1 MSKAYFG
8 SRISDHILKT
18 PEGFLIC
25 KDVPIART
33 GTQQYR
39 GCEFGGPV
47 ADGIYNVQR
56 PEAEV
61 FDRAAVASFEGKPVC
76 DEHPEEDVTP
86 DNYGR
91 YMKGVC
97 RDVRRGDG
105 DLSNC
110 LVADLVIYDAD
121 LINKIEAGKREISC
135 GYDCLWNP
143 TSDSSY
149 DQLEIRGN
157 HVAVVDRGRA
167 GHKVAIRDTADDEKG
182 GKKMSKSLIGRI
194 LRALARDESTT
205 PEDME
210 AAAKLTGSSDA
221 EPRPQPAPA
230 PAQAAP
236 STPAPAV
243 PAAPATPATPA
254 PAAVPQPENKPAA
267 MDEATEAR
275 FKKIEDALEAISSK
289 LNPAPPA
296 AEPKKDALDALEEEL
311 QNKAPAAEP
320 APAGDEDDVI
330 EPPEDINAQDAAP
343 EEDVEGECG
352 PNAKEVRDAAMV
364 LIKNLKPAVAAI
376 PNEAQR
382 KRAADSLVIL
392 IKGSMQQDAQ
402 YGELMQ
408 MRRRSAVQDSKPDDY
423 NLGRE
428 IAKKYNPHYKNR

>member
-167 GHKVAIRDTADDEKG
+167 GHKVAIRDTADDKKG

-210 AAAKLTGSSDA
+210 AAAKLAGSSDA

-230 PAQAAP
+230 PA
-236 STPAPAV
+236 
-243 PAAPATPATPA
+243 PAAPAGPATPA

-311 QNKAPAAEP
+311 QNKAPAA

-343 EEDVEGECG
+343 EEDVEGECV
-352 PNAKEVRDAAMV
+352 PNAKEARDAAMA

-382 KRAADSLVIL
+382 KRAADSLAIL

-408 MRRRSAVQDSKPDDY
+408 MRRRNAAKDSKPAVDDY
-423 NLGRE
+423 ALGRE
-428 IAKKYNPHYKNR
+428 IAKRYNPHYKNR

>member
-39 GCEFGGPV
+39 GCEFGAPV

-157 HVAVVDRGRA
+157 HVAVVDKGRA
-167 GHKVAIRDTADDEKG
+167 GHKVAIRDAANDKKG
-182 GKKMSKSLIGRI
+182 GKKMSESLIGRI

-210 AAAKLTGSSDA
+210 AAAKLAGGADA

-230 PAQAAP
+230 PAA
-236 STPAPAV
+236 
-243 PAAPATPATPA
+243 PATPA
-254 PAAVPQPENKPAA
+254 PAAVPQPDNKPAA

-275 FKKIEDALEAISSK
+275 FKKIEDALEVISSK

-311 QNKAPAAEP
+311 QSKDPAAEP

-330 EPPEDINAQDAAP
+330 EPPEEINALDAEP
-343 EEDVEGECG
+343 EEEPVV
-352 PNAKEVRDAAMV
+352 PASKAARDAAMV
-364 LIKNLKPAVAAI
+364 LLKNLKPAVANI
-376 PNEAQR
+376 KNEAQR
-382 KRAADSLVIL
+382 KRAADSLAVL

-408 MRRRSAVQDSKPDDY
+408 MRRRAAAQDSKPDDY
-423 NLGRE
+423 ALGRE

>member
-157 HVAVVDRGRA
+157 HVAVVDKGRA
-167 GHKVAIRDTADDEKG
+167 GHKVAIRDTADDKKG
-182 GKKMSKSLIGRI
+182 GTKMSKSLIGRI

-210 AAAKLTGSSDA
+210 AAAKLAGSSDA
-221 EPRPQPAPA
+221 EPRPQPAP
-230 PAQAAP
+230 
-236 STPAPAV
+236 TPAPA
-243 PAAPATPATPA
+243 APATPA

-267 MDEATEAR
+267 MDETTEAR

-289 LNPAPPA
+289 LNPAQPA

-311 QNKAPAAEP
+311 QNKAPAAET

-343 EEDVEGECG
+343 EEDVEGECV
-352 PNAKEVRDAAMV
+352 PNAKEARDAAMA
-364 LIKNLKPAVAAI
+364 LIKNLKPAIAAI

-382 KRAADSLVIL
+382 KRAADSLAIL

-402 YGELMQ
+402 YGKLMQ
-408 MRRRSAVQDSKPDDY
+408 MRRRNAAKDSKPAVDDY
-423 NLGRE
+423 DLGRE

>member
-121 LINKIEAGKREISC
+121 LINKIETGKREISC

-167 GHKVAIRDTADDEKG
+167 GHKVAIRDTAHDKKG
-182 GKKMSKSLIGRI
+182 GTKMSKSLIGRI

-210 AAAKLTGSSDA
+210 AAAKLAGRSDA
-221 EPRPQPAPA
+221 EPHPQPAPA
-230 PAQAAP
+230 PA
-236 STPAPAV
+236 
-243 PAAPATPATPA
+243 PAAPATPA

-289 LNPAPPA
+289 LNPDPAPPA
-296 AEPKKDALDALEEEL
+296 AKPKKDALDALEEEL
-311 QNKAPAAEP
+311 QNKAPAA

-343 EEDVEGECG
+343 EEDVEGECV
-352 PNAKEVRDAAMV
+352 PNAKEARDAAMA

-376 PNEAQR
+376 PNEVQR
-382 KRAADSLVIL
+382 KRAADSLAIL

-408 MRRRSAVQDSKPDDY
+408 MRRRSAAQDSKPAADDY
-423 NLGRE
+423 ALGRE

>member
-167 GHKVAIRDTADDEKG
+167 GHKVAIRDTADDKKG

-210 AAAKLTGSSDA
+210 AAAKLAGSSDA

-236 STPAPAV
+236 
-243 PAAPATPATPA
+243 AAPAAPA
-254 PAAVPQPENKPAA
+254 PAAVPQPDNKPAA

-343 EEDVEGECG
+343 EEDVKGECV
-352 PNAKEVRDAAMV
+352 PNAKEARDAAMA

-382 KRAADSLVIL
+382 KRAADSLAIL
-392 IKGSMQQDAQ
+392 IKGSMQHDAQ

-408 MRRRSAVQDSKPDDY
+408 MRRRNAAKDSKPAVDDY
-423 NLGRE
+423 ALGRE
-428 IAKKYNPHYKNR
+428 IAKRYNPHYKNR

>member
-167 GHKVAIRDTADDEKG
+167 GHKVAIRDTADDKKG
-182 GKKMSKSLIGRI
+182 GTKMSKSLIGRI

-210 AAAKLTGSSDA
+210 AAAKLAGSSDA

-230 PAQAAP
+230 PAPAA
-236 STPAPAV
+236 

-254 PAAVPQPENKPAA
+254 PAAVPQPDNKPAA

-289 LNPAPPA
+289 LNPAPPV

-343 EEDVEGECG
+343 EEDVEGECA
-352 PNAKEVRDAAMV
+352 PNAKEARDAAMA

-382 KRAADSLVIL
+382 KRAADSLAIL

-408 MRRRSAVQDSKPDDY
+408 MRRRNAAKDSKPAVDDY

-428 IAKKYNPHYKNR
+428 IAKRYNPHYKNR

>member
-39 GCEFGGPV
+39 GSEFGAPV
-47 ADGIYNVQR
+47 GDALYNVQR

-149 DQLEIRGN
+149 DQLGIRGN
-157 HVAVVDRGRA
+157 HVAVVDKGRA
-167 GHKVAIRDTADDEKG
+167 GHKVAIRDTAVDKKG
-182 GKKMSKSLIGRI
+182 GKTMSESLIGRI

-210 AAAKLTGSSDA
+210 AAAKLAGGADA

-230 PAQAAP
+230 PAA
-236 STPAPAV
+236 
-243 PAAPATPATPA
+243 PATPA
-254 PAAVPQPENKPAA
+254 PAAVPQPDNKPAA

-289 LNPAPPA
+289 LNPAEPA

-311 QNKAPAAEP
+311 QNKAPAAAP

-330 EPPEDINAQDAAP
+330 EPPEEINAHDAEP
-343 EEDVEGECG
+343 EEEPVV
-352 PNAKEVRDAAMV
+352 PASKAARDAAMV
-364 LIKNLKPAVAAI
+364 LLQNLKPAVANI
-376 PNEAQR
+376 KNEAQR
-382 KRAADSLVIL
+382 KRAADSLAVL

-408 MRRRSAVQDSKPDDY
+408 MRRRAAAQDCKPAADDY
-423 NLGRE
+423 ALGRE

>member
-91 YMKGVC
+91 YIKGVC

-167 GHKVAIRDTADDEKG
+167 GHKVAIRDTADDKKG

-210 AAAKLTGSSDA
+210 AAAKLAGSSDA

-230 PAQAAP
+230 PA
-236 STPAPAV
+236 
-243 PAAPATPATPA
+243 PAAPATPA

-311 QNKAPAAEP
+311 QNKAPAAAP

-343 EEDVEGECG
+343 EEDVEGGCA
-352 PNAKEVRDAAMV
+352 PDAKEARDAAMA

-382 KRAADSLVIL
+382 KRAADSLAIL
-392 IKGSMQQDAQ
+392 IKGSMQQDSQ

-408 MRRRSAVQDSKPDDY
+408 MRRRNAAKDSKPAVDDY

>member
-167 GHKVAIRDTADDEKG
+167 GHKVAIRDTADDKKG
-182 GKKMSKSLIGRI
+182 GTKMSKSLIGRI

-210 AAAKLTGSSDA
+210 AAAKLAGSSDA
-221 EPRPQPAPA
+221 DPRPQPAPA
-230 PAQAAP
+230 PAA
-236 STPAPAV
+236 
-243 PAAPATPATPA
+243 PAAPATPAA
-254 PAAVPQPENKPAA
+254 AAVPQPENKPAA

-311 QNKAPAAEP
+311 QNKAPAAAP

-343 EEDVEGECG
+343 EEDVEGECV
-352 PNAKEVRDAAMV
+352 PNAKEARDAAMA
-364 LIKNLKPAVAAI
+364 LIKNLKPAIAAI

-382 KRAADSLVIL
+382 KRAADSLAIL

-408 MRRRSAVQDSKPDDY
+408 MRRRNAAKDSKPAVDDY

-428 IAKKYNPHYKNR
+428 IAKRYNPHYKNR

>member
-8 SRISDHILKT
+8 SRISDHIIKT

-121 LINKIEAGKREISC
+121 LIGKIEAGKREISC

-167 GHKVAIRDTADDEKG
+167 GHKVAIRDTADDKKG
-182 GKKMSKSLIGRI
+182 GTKMSKSLIGRI

-210 AAAKLTGSSDA
+210 AAAKLAGNSDA

-230 PAQAAP
+230 AAP
-236 STPAPAV
+236 A
-243 PAAPATPATPA
+243 PAAPAAPATPA
-254 PAAVPQPENKPAA
+254 PAAVPQPDNKPAA

-311 QNKAPAAEP
+311 QNKAPAADP

-343 EEDVEGECG
+343 EEDVEGECS
-352 PNAKEVRDAAMV
+352 PDAKEARDAAMA

-376 PNEAQR
+376 PNEVQR
-382 KRAADSLVIL
+382 KRAADSLAIL

-408 MRRRSAVQDSKPDDY
+408 MRRRNAAKDSKPAVDDY
-423 NLGRE
+423 ALGRE
-428 IAKKYNPHYKNR
+428 IAKRYNPHYKNR

>member
-121 LINKIEAGKREISC
+121 LIGKIEAGKREISC

-167 GHKVAIRDTADDEKG
+167 GHKVAIRDTADDTKG
-182 GKKMSKSLIGRI
+182 GTKMSKSLIGRI

-210 AAAKLTGSSDA
+210 AAAKLAGSSDA

-230 PAQAAP
+230 PA
-236 STPAPAV
+236 
-243 PAAPATPATPA
+243 PAAPATPA

-289 LNPAPPA
+289 LNPAQPA

-311 QNKAPAAEP
+311 QNKAPAAAP

-343 EEDVEGECG
+343 EEDVEGECA
-352 PNAKEVRDAAMV
+352 PNAKEARDAAMA

-382 KRAADSLVIL
+382 KRAADSLAIL
-392 IKGSMQQDAQ
+392 IKGSMQQDSQ

-408 MRRRSAVQDSKPDDY
+408 MRRHSAAQDSKPDDY
-423 NLGRE
+423 ALGRE

>member
-39 GCEFGGPV
+39 GCEFGAPV

-167 GHKVAIRDTADDEKG
+167 GHKVAIRDTAVDEKG

-210 AAAKLTGSSDA
+210 AAAKLAGSADA

-230 PAQAAP
+230 
-236 STPAPAV
+236 

-254 PAAVPQPENKPAA
+254 PAAVPQPDNKPAA

-289 LNPAPPA
+289 LNPAEPA

-311 QNKAPAAEP
+311 QSKEPAAEP

-330 EPPEDINAQDAAP
+330 EPPEEINAKDAEP
-343 EEDVEGECG
+343 EEEPVV
-352 PNAKEVRDAAMV
+352 PASKAARDAAMV
-364 LIKNLKPAVAAI
+364 LLKNLKPAVANI
-376 PNEAQR
+376 KNEAQR
-382 KRAADSLVIL
+382 KRAADSLAVL

-408 MRRRSAVQDSKPDDY
+408 MRRRAAAQDSKPDDY
-423 NLGRE
+423 ALGRE

>member
-86 DNYGR
+86 DNYGH

-121 LINKIEAGKREISC
+121 LIGKIEAGKREISC

-167 GHKVAIRDTADDEKG
+167 GHKVAIRDTADDKKG
-182 GKKMSKSLIGRI
+182 GIKMSKSLIGRI

-210 AAAKLTGSSDA
+210 AAAKLAGSPNA
-221 EPRPQPAPA
+221 EPRPQPAPV
-230 PAQAAP
+230 
-236 STPAPAV
+236 PAPAV
-243 PAAPATPATPA
+243 PATPA

-289 LNPAPPA
+289 LNPAQPA

-311 QNKAPAAEP
+311 QNKAPAAAP

-343 EEDVEGECG
+343 EENVEGECA
-352 PNAKEVRDAAMV
+352 PNAKEVRDAAMA

-382 KRAADSLVIL
+382 KRAADSLAIL

-408 MRRRSAVQDSKPDDY
+408 MRRRSAAQDSKPAADDY
-423 NLGRE
+423 ALGRE

>member
-167 GHKVAIRDTADDEKG
+167 GHKVAIRDTADDKKG
-182 GKKMSKSLIGRI
+182 GTKMSKSLIGRI

-210 AAAKLTGSSDA
+210 AAAKLAGSSDA

-230 PAQAAP
+230 PA
-236 STPAPAV
+236 
-243 PAAPATPATPA
+243 PAAPAAPATPA
-254 PAAVPQPENKPAA
+254 PAAVPQPETKPAA

-343 EEDVEGECG
+343 EEDVEGECV
-352 PNAKEVRDAAMV
+352 PNAKEARDAAMA

-382 KRAADSLVIL
+382 KRAADSLAIL
-392 IKGSMQQDAQ
+392 IKGSMQHDAQ

-408 MRRRSAVQDSKPDDY
+408 MRRRSAAQDSKPAADDY
-423 NLGRE
+423 ALGRE

>member
-157 HVAVVDRGRA
+157 HVAVVDKGRA
-167 GHKVAIRDTADDEKG
+167 GHKVAIRDTADDKKG
-182 GKKMSKSLIGRI
+182 GTKMSKSLIGRI

-210 AAAKLTGSSDA
+210 AAAKLAGSSDA

-230 PAQAAP
+230 P
-236 STPAPAV
+236 S
-243 PAAPATPATPA
+243 TPA

-311 QNKAPAAEP
+311 QNKVPAA

-330 EPPEDINAQDAAP
+330 EPPEDINAQDAEP
-343 EEDVEGECG
+343 EEDVEGECA
-352 PNAKEVRDAAMV
+352 PNAKEARDAAIV
-364 LIKNLKPAVAAI
+364 LLKNLKPVVASI
-376 PNEAQR
+376 KNEAQR

-408 MRRRSAVQDSKPDDY
+408 MRRRSVAQDSKPDDY
-423 NLGRE
+423 ALGRE

>member
-121 LINKIEAGKREISC
+121 LIGKIEAGKREISC

-157 HVAVVDRGRA
+157 HIAVVDRGRA

-182 GKKMSKSLIGRI
+182 GKKMSKFLIGRI

-210 AAAKLTGSSDA
+210 AATKLAGSSDA

-230 PAQAAP
+230 PAA
-236 STPAPAV
+236 
-243 PAAPATPATPA
+243 PATPA
-254 PAAVPQPENKPAA
+254 PAAVPQPENRPAA

-296 AEPKKDALDALEEEL
+296 VEPKKDALDALEEEL
-311 QNKAPAAEP
+311 QNQAPAA
-320 APAGDEDDVI
+320 ASAGDEDDVI
-330 EPPEDINAQDAAP
+330 EPPEEINAQDAEP
-343 EEDVEGECG
+343 EEEEAV
-352 PNAKEVRDAAMV
+352 PVPQATRDAAME
-364 LIKNLKPAVAAI
+364 LLKNLKPVVASI
-376 PNEAQR
+376 KNEAQR
-382 KRAADSLVIL
+382 KRAADSLAVL
-392 IKGSMQQDAQ
+392 IKGSMEQDAQ
-402 YGELMQ
+402 YGQLLQ
-408 MRRRSAVQDSKPDDY
+408 MRRKSAVRDSEAYQDDY
-423 NLGRE
+423 NYGRE
-428 IAKKYNPHYKNR
+428 IAKKFNPHYKNR

>member
-121 LINKIEAGKREISC
+121 LIGKIEAGKREISC

-210 AAAKLTGSSDA
+210 AAAKLAGSSDA

-230 PAQAAP
+230 PAA
-236 STPAPAV
+236 
-243 PAAPATPATPA
+243 PATPA
-254 PAAVPQPENKPAA
+254 PAAVPQPDNKPAA

-289 LNPAPPA
+289 LNPAEPA

-311 QNKAPAAEP
+311 QNKAPAA

-343 EEDVEGECG
+343 EEDVEGECA
-352 PNAKEVRDAAMV
+352 PDAKEARDAAMA

-382 KRAADSLVIL
+382 KRAADSLAIL

-408 MRRRSAVQDSKPDDY
+408 MRRRNAAKDSKPAVDDY
-423 NLGRE
+423 ALGRE
-428 IAKKYNPHYKNR
+428 IAKRYNPHYKNR

>member
-121 LINKIEAGKREISC
+121 LIGKIEAGKREISC

-167 GHKVAIRDTADDEKG
+167 GHKVAIRDTADDKKG
-182 GKKMSKSLIGRI
+182 GIKMSKSLIGRI

-210 AAAKLTGSSDA
+210 AAAKLAGSSSA

-230 PAQAAP
+230 PAAP
-236 STPAPAV
+236 TV
-243 PAAPATPATPA
+243 PATPA

-289 LNPAPPA
+289 LNPAQPA

-311 QNKAPAAEP
+311 QNK

-343 EEDVEGECG
+343 EEDVEGGCA
-352 PNAKEVRDAAMV
+352 PDAKEARDAAMA

-382 KRAADSLVIL
+382 KRAADSLAIL

-408 MRRRSAVQDSKPDDY
+408 MRRRSAAQDSKPDDY
-423 NLGRE
+423 ALGRE

>member
-157 HVAVVDRGRA
+157 HVAVVDKGRA
-167 GHKVAIRDTADDEKG
+167 GHKVAIRDTAVDKKG

-210 AAAKLTGSSDA
+210 AAAKLAGSADA

-230 PAQAAP
+230 PA
-236 STPAPAV
+236 
-243 PAAPATPATPA
+243 PAAPATPA
-254 PAAVPQPENKPAA
+254 PAAVPHPDNKPAA

-275 FKKIEDALEAISSK
+275 FKRIEDALEAISTK
-289 LNPAPPA
+289 LNPAPAPK
-296 AEPKKDALDALEEEL
+296 AEEKDALDALEEEI
-311 QNKAPAAEP
+311 QNQAPAA
-320 APAGDEDDVI
+320 ASAGDEDDVI
-330 EPPEDINAQDAAP
+330 EPPEEINAQDAEP
-343 EEDVEGECG
+343 EEDIEGEAV
-352 PNAKEVRDAAMV
+352 PVPQATRDAAME
-364 LIKNLKPAVAAI
+364 LLKNLKPVVASI
-376 PNEAQR
+376 KNEAQR
-382 KRAADSLVIL
+382 KRAADSLAVL
-392 IKGSMQQDAQ
+392 IKGSMEQDAQ
-402 YGELMQ
+402 YGQLLQ
-408 MRRRSAVQDSKPDDY
+408 MRRKSAVRDSEAYQDDY
-423 NLGRE
+423 NYGRE
-428 IAKKYNPHYKNR
+428 IAKKFNPHYKNR

>member
-167 GHKVAIRDTADDEKG
+167 GHKVAIRDTADDKKG

-210 AAAKLTGSSDA
+210 AAAKLAGSSDA
-221 EPRPQPAPA
+221 ESRPQPAPA
-230 PAQAAP
+230 PV
-236 STPAPAV
+236 PAV
-243 PAAPATPATPA
+243 PAPAAPATPA

-275 FKKIEDALEAISSK
+275 FKKIEDALEAINSK
-289 LNPAPPA
+289 LNPAQPA

-311 QNKAPAAEP
+311 QNKAPAAAP

-343 EEDVEGECG
+343 EEDVEGECA
-352 PNAKEVRDAAMV
+352 PDAKEARDAAMA

-382 KRAADSLVIL
+382 KRAADSLAIL

-408 MRRRSAVQDSKPDDY
+408 MRRRNAAKDSKPAVDDY
-423 NLGRE
+423 DLGHE

>member
-121 LINKIEAGKREISC
+121 LIGKIEAGKREISC

-167 GHKVAIRDTADDEKG
+167 GHKVAIRDTADDKKG
-182 GKKMSKSLIGRI
+182 GTKMSKSLIGRI

-210 AAAKLTGSSDA
+210 AAAKLAGSSDA
-221 EPRPQPAPA
+221 EPRPQPA
-230 PAQAAP
+230 
-236 STPAPAV
+236 

-289 LNPAPPA
+289 LNPAEPA

-311 QNKAPAAEP
+311 QNKAPAV

-343 EEDVEGECG
+343 EENVEGECV
-352 PNAKEVRDAAMV
+352 PNAKEARDAAMA

-408 MRRRSAVQDSKPDDY
+408 MRRNAAKDSKPAVDDY

-428 IAKKYNPHYKNR
+428 IAKRYNPHYKNR

>member
-210 AAAKLTGSSDA
+210 AAAKLAGSSDA
-221 EPRPQPAPA
+221 EPRPQPAP
-230 PAQAAP
+230 
-236 STPAPAV
+236 TPAPA
-243 PAAPATPATPA
+243 APATPA

-289 LNPAPPA
+289 LNPAQPA

-311 QNKAPAAEP
+311 QNIAPAS

-330 EPPEDINAQDAAP
+330 EPPEDINAQDAEP
-343 EEDVEGECG
+343 EEDVEGGCA
-352 PNAKEVRDAAMV
+352 PDAKEARDAAMA

-382 KRAADSLVIL
+382 KRAADSLAIL

-402 YGELMQ
+402 YGKLMQ
-408 MRRRSAVQDSKPDDY
+408 MRRRNAAKDSKPAVDDY
-423 NLGRE
+423 DLGRE

>member
-167 GHKVAIRDTADDEKG
+167 GHKVAIRDTADDKKG
-182 GKKMSKSLIGRI
+182 GIKMSKSLIGRI

-210 AAAKLTGSSDA
+210 AAAKLAGSSDA
-221 EPRPQPAPA
+221 DPRPQPAPA
-230 PAQAAP
+230 PG
-236 STPAPAV
+236 PAV
-243 PAAPATPATPA
+243 PATPA
-254 PAAVPQPENKPAA
+254 PAAVPQPEKKPAA

-289 LNPAPPA
+289 LNPAQPA

-311 QNKAPAAEP
+311 KNKAPAA

-343 EEDVEGECG
+343 EEDVEGECA
-352 PNAKEVRDAAMV
+352 PDAKEARDAAMA

-382 KRAADSLVIL
+382 KRAADSLAIL

-402 YGELMQ
+402 YGKLMQ
-408 MRRRSAVQDSKPDDY
+408 MRRRNAAKDSKPAVDDY
-423 NLGRE
+423 DLGRE

>member
-25 KDVPIART
+25 KDVPIARN

-157 HVAVVDRGRA
+157 HVAVVDKGRA
-167 GHKVAIRDTADDEKG
+167 GHKVAIRDTADDKKG
-182 GKKMSKSLIGRI
+182 GTKMSKSLIGRI

-210 AAAKLTGSSDA
+210 AAAKLAGSSDA
-221 EPRPQPAPA
+221 EPRPQPAP
-230 PAQAAP
+230 
-236 STPAPAV
+236 TPAPA
-243 PAAPATPATPA
+243 APATPA
-254 PAAVPQPENKPAA
+254 PAAVPQPDNKPAA
-267 MDEATEAR
+267 MDEATETR

-311 QNKAPAAEP
+311 QNKAPAA

-343 EEDVEGECG
+343 EEDVEGECV
-352 PNAKEVRDAAMV
+352 PNAKEARDAAMA

-382 KRAADSLVIL
+382 KRAADSLAIL

-402 YGELMQ
+402 YGKLMQ
-408 MRRRSAVQDSKPDDY
+408 MRRRNAAKDSQSDDY
-423 NLGRE
+423 DLGRE

>member
-47 ADGIYNVQR
+47 AAGIYNVQR

-157 HVAVVDRGRA
+157 HVAVVDKGRA
-167 GHKVAIRDTADDEKG
+167 GHKVAIRDTADDKKG
-182 GKKMSKSLIGRI
+182 GTKMSKSLIGRI

-210 AAAKLTGSSDA
+210 AAAKLAGSSDA

-230 PAQAAP
+230 P
-236 STPAPAV
+236 S
-243 PAAPATPATPA
+243 TPA

-289 LNPAPPA
+289 LNPAQPA

-311 QNKAPAAEP
+311 QNKAPAA

-343 EEDVEGECG
+343 EENVEGECVH
-352 PNAKEVRDAAMV
+352 NAKEARDAAMA

-376 PNEAQR
+376 PKEAQR

-408 MRRRSAVQDSKPDDY
+408 MRRRSVAQDSKPDDY
-423 NLGRE
+423 ALGRE

>member
-33 GTQQYR
+33 GTQRYR

-76 DEHPEEDVTP
+76 DEHPDEDVTP

-167 GHKVAIRDTADDEKG
+167 GHKVAIRDTADNEKG
-182 GKKMSKSLIGRI
+182 GTKMSKSLIGRI

-210 AAAKLTGSSDA
+210 AAAKLAGSSDA

-230 PAQAAP
+230 PA
-236 STPAPAV
+236 
-243 PAAPATPATPA
+243 PAAPATPA

-311 QNKAPAAEP
+311 QTKAPAAAP

-343 EEDVEGECG
+343 EEDVEGECA
-352 PNAKEVRDAAMV
+352 PDAKEARDAAMA

-382 KRAADSLVIL
+382 KRAADSLAIL

-402 YGELMQ
+402 YGKLMQ
-408 MRRRSAVQDSKPDDY
+408 MRRRSAAQDSKPDDY
-423 NLGRE
+423 ELGRE

>member
-8 SRISDHILKT
+8 SRISDHIIKT

-167 GHKVAIRDTADDEKG
+167 GHKVAIRDTADDKKG
-182 GKKMSKSLIGRI
+182 GIKMSKSLIGRI

-210 AAAKLTGSSDA
+210 AAAKLAGSSEA

-230 PAQAAP
+230 PAA
-236 STPAPAV
+236 
-243 PAAPATPATPA
+243 PATPA
-254 PAAVPQPENKPAA
+254 PAAVPQPDNKPAA

-289 LNPAPPA
+289 LNPAEPA

-343 EEDVEGECG
+343 EEDIEGECA
-352 PNAKEVRDAAMV
+352 PDAEEARDAAMA

-382 KRAADSLVIL
+382 KRAADSLAIL

-402 YGELMQ
+402 YGKLMQ
-408 MRRRSAVQDSKPDDY
+408 MRRRSAAQDSKPDDY
-423 NLGRE
+423 ALGRE

>member
-39 GCEFGGPV
+39 GCEFGAPV

-167 GHKVAIRDTADDEKG
+167 GHKVAIRDTAVDKKG
-182 GKKMSKSLIGRI
+182 GKKMSESLIGRI

-210 AAAKLTGSSDA
+210 AAAKLAGGADA
-221 EPRPQPAPA
+221 EPRPQPAP
-230 PAQAAP
+230 
-236 STPAPAV
+236 
-243 PAAPATPATPA
+243 APATPATPA
-254 PAAVPQPENKPAA
+254 PAAVPQPDNKPAA

-289 LNPAPPA
+289 LNPAEPV

-311 QNKAPAAEP
+311 QNKAPAAAP

-330 EPPEDINAQDAAP
+330 EPPEEINAQDAEP
-343 EEDVEGECG
+343 EEEPVV
-352 PNAKEVRDAAMV
+352 PASKAARDAAMV
-364 LIKNLKPAVAAI
+364 LLKNLKPAVASI
-376 PNEAQR
+376 KNEAQR
-382 KRAADSLVIL
+382 KRAADSLAVL

-408 MRRRSAVQDSKPDDY
+408 MRRRAAAQDRKPAADDY
-423 NLGRE
+423 ALGRE

>member
-157 HVAVVDRGRA
+157 HVAVVDRGGA
-167 GHKVAIRDTADDEKG
+167 GHKVAIRDTADDKKG

-210 AAAKLTGSSDA
+210 AAAKLAGSSDA

-230 PAQAAP
+230 PA
-236 STPAPAV
+236 
-243 PAAPATPATPA
+243 PAAPAGPATPA

-311 QNKAPAAEP
+311 QNKAPAAAP

-343 EEDVEGECG
+343 EEDVEGECV
-352 PNAKEVRDAAMV
+352 PNAKEARDAAMA

-382 KRAADSLVIL
+382 KRAADSLAIL

-408 MRRRSAVQDSKPDDY
+408 MRRRNAAKDSKPAVDDY
-423 NLGRE
+423 ALGRE
-428 IAKKYNPHYKNR
+428 IAKRYNPHYKNR

>member
-33 GTQQYR
+33 GVQQYR
-39 GCEFGGPV
+39 GCEFGAPV
-47 ADGIYNVQR
+47 GDAVYDVKR

-76 DEHPEEDVTP
+76 DEHPDEDVTP

-105 DLSNC
+105 DLGNC

-121 LINKIEAGKREISC
+121 LIHKIEAGKREISC

-167 GHKVAIRDTADDEKG
+167 GHKVAIRDTACDNKG
-182 GKKMSKSLIGRI
+182 GKTMSKSIWGR
-194 LRALARDESTT
+194 LLQTFAKDEATT
-205 PEDME
+205 PEDLE
-210 AAAKLTGSSDA
+210 AAAKLAGGSDA
-221 EPRPQPAPA
+221 EPRPQPAPSPT
-230 PAQAAP
+230 PAA
-236 STPAPAV
+236 PAPAV
-243 PAAPATPATPA
+243 QPA
-254 PAAVPQPENKPAA
+254 QKPVA

-296 AEPKKDALDALEEEL
+296 QEAPKKDALDELEEQL
-311 QNKAPAAEP
+311 QASAAPAS
-320 APAGDEDDVI
+320 AGDEGDVI
-330 EPPEDINAQDAAP
+330 EPPDDINARDEEP
-343 EEDVEGECG
+343 EEDDEPATV
-352 PNAKEVRDAAMV
+352 PKETRDAAKV
-364 LIKNLKPAVAAI
+364 LLDNLRPAVAAI
-376 PNEAQR
+376 PNAAQR
-382 KRAADSLVIL
+382 KRAADSLALL

-402 YGELMQ
+402 YGQLMQ
-408 MRRRSAVQDSKPDDY
+408 LRRKVAAKDSAMAAIMNDENY
-423 NLGRE
+423 GRE

>member
-157 HVAVVDRGRA
+157 HVAVVDKGRA
-167 GHKVAIRDTADDEKG
+167 GHKVAIRDAADDEKG
-182 GKKMSKSLIGRI
+182 GTKMSKYLIGRI

-205 PEDME
+205 SEDME
-210 AAAKLTGSSDA
+210 AAAKLAGSSDA

-230 PAQAAP
+230 PA
-236 STPAPAV
+236 
-243 PAAPATPATPA
+243 PAAPAAPATPA

-289 LNPAPPA
+289 LNPAQPA
-296 AEPKKDALDALEEEL
+296 TEPKKDALDALEEEL

-343 EEDVEGECG
+343 EEDVEGECV
-352 PNAKEVRDAAMV
+352 PNAKEARDAAMA

-382 KRAADSLVIL
+382 KRAADSLAIL
-392 IKGSMQQDAQ
+392 IKGSMQHDAQ

-408 MRRRSAVQDSKPDDY
+408 MRRRSAAQDSKPAADDY
-423 NLGRE
+423 ALGRE

>member
-1 MSKAYFG
+1 MNKAYFG

-167 GHKVAIRDTADDEKG
+167 GHKVAIRDTADDKKG
-182 GKKMSKSLIGRI
+182 GTKMSKSLIGRI

-210 AAAKLTGSSDA
+210 AAAKLAGSSDA

-230 PAQAAP
+230 P
-236 STPAPAV
+236 S
-243 PAAPATPATPA
+243 TPA

-289 LNPAPPA
+289 LNPAQPA

-311 QNKAPAAEP
+311 QNKAPAA

-330 EPPEDINAQDAAP
+330 EPPEDINAQDVAP
-343 EEDVEGECG
+343 EENVEGECV
-352 PNAKEVRDAAMV
+352 PNAKEARDAAMA
-364 LIKNLKPAVAAI
+364 LIKILKPAVAAI

-382 KRAADSLVIL
+382 KRAADSLAIL
-392 IKGSMQQDAQ
+392 IKGSMQHDAQ

-408 MRRRSAVQDSKPDDY
+408 MRRRSAAQDSKPAADDY
-423 NLGRE
+423 ALGRE

>member
-210 AAAKLTGSSDA
+210 AAAKLAGNSDA

-230 PAQAAP
+230 AAP
-236 STPAPAV
+236 A
-243 PAAPATPATPA
+243 PAAPAAPATPA

-289 LNPAPPA
+289 LNPAQTA
-296 AEPKKDALDALEEEL
+296 TEPKKDALDALEEEL

-320 APAGDEDDVI
+320 APTGDEDDVI
-330 EPPEDINAQDAAP
+330 EPPEDINAQDAAL
-343 EEDVEGECG
+343 EEDIEGECA
-352 PNAKEVRDAAMV
+352 PDAKEARDAAMA

-382 KRAADSLVIL
+382 KRAADSLAIL

-402 YGELMQ
+402 YGKLMQ
-408 MRRRSAVQDSKPDDY
+408 MRRRSAAQDSKPDDY
-423 NLGRE
+423 ALGRE

>member
-121 LINKIEAGKREISC
+121 LIGKIEAGKREISC

-167 GHKVAIRDTADDEKG
+167 GHKVAIRDTADDKKG

-210 AAAKLTGSSDA
+210 AAAKLAGSSDA

-230 PAQAAP
+230 PA
-236 STPAPAV
+236 
-243 PAAPATPATPA
+243 PAAPATPA

-289 LNPAPPA
+289 LNPDPAPPA

-311 QNKAPAAEP
+311 QNKAPAA

-343 EEDVEGECG
+343 EEDVEGECV
-352 PNAKEVRDAAMV
+352 PNAKEARDAAMA

-408 MRRRSAVQDSKPDDY
+408 MRRRNAAKDSKPAVDDY

-428 IAKKYNPHYKNR
+428 IAKRYNPHYKNR

>member
-167 GHKVAIRDTADDEKG
+167 GHKVAIRDTADEKG

-210 AAAKLTGSSDA
+210 AAAKLAGSSA
-221 EPRPQPAPA
+221 AVPQPQPAPA
-230 PAQAAP
+230 PA
-236 STPAPAV
+236 
-243 PAAPATPATPA
+243 PAAPATPA

-289 LNPAPPA
+289 LNSAQPA

-343 EEDVEGECG
+343 EEDVEGECV
-352 PNAKEVRDAAMV
+352 PNAKEVRDAAMA

-382 KRAADSLVIL
+382 KRAADSLAIL

-408 MRRRSAVQDSKPDDY
+408 MRRRSVAQDSKPDDY
-423 NLGRE
+423 ALGRE